1 MPLCSQMNRP
11 TKIRAMGGRMIRPLF
26 MYPLA
31 DEGQSHENHTVAETV
46 GDTVNE

>member
-1 MPLCSQMNRP
+1 MSEQG
-11 TKIRAMGGRMIRPLF
+11 TGAQE
-26 MYPLA
+26 LA